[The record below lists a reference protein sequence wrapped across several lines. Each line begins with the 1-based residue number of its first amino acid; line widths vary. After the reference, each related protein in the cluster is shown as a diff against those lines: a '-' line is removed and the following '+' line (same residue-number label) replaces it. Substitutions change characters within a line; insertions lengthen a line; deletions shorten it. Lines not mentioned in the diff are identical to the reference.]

1 MKLNKIKQNSVHA
14 RDIKTYSFNEVFGKD
29 LKSETFKSV
38 YIRELARLR
47 LARHIREI
55 RTAKKLTQKDVAQK
69 ANMPQSVIARME
81 SGKHGISLDTLE
93 RIAHVFNKEITLA

>member
-1 MKLNKIKQNSVHA
+1 MSMRTTH
-14 RDIKTYSFNEVFGKD
+14 IKTYSFKKFLGED
-29 LKSETFKSV
+29 LKSAAFKKV
-38 YIRELARLR
+38 YTQELARLR

-55 RTAKKLTQKDVAQK
+55 RTAKKLTQKAVAQK

-93 RIAHVFNKEITLA
+93 RIAHVFNKEITLT